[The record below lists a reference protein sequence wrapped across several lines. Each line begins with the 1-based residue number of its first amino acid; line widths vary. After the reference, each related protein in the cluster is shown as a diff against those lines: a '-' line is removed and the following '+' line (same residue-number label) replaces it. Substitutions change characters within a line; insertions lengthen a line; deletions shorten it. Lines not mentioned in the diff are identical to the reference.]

1 MDCGLASASLWRPG
15 MTADKSEGF
24 SDHARGRDLIMK
36 VS

>member
-1 MDCGLASASLWRPG
+1 MDSGLASASLRRPG
-15 MTADKSEGF
+15 MTAEKSEGF